1 MDGLCHN
8 SIEFWES
15 DNEELGTKKNTVD
28 RARVALTLFLFGAA
42 MLCGSHALAQ
52 AAGATAESATV
63 PDHAGSYYHF
73 MLARRY
79 EELAGIY
86 NRPEYVQRSVSEFK
100 KAIADDPDS
109 LFLHSQLGDLYWR
122 AGQDSDAITEAQLV
136 LKKNPN
142 DLDAH
147 RLLGH
152 VYVQELG
159 RTSLQASVAG
169 NLQRAVHEYETI
181 VQLDPS
187 DTHSEILLGRLYEL
201 NRQPKQAAQMFQKV
215 LAANPN
221 SAEALMYLGNQYLRD
236 QQYSQATQVLERI
249 PDDRKSAQTY
259 VDLGAAYSQM
269 QKFDKAAQNFK
280 AALQMDPV
288 NEDVRRQYADAL
300 MRSGKTG
307 PARVELETVLK
318 SNPKDGRALLRLAQL
333 DQAEG
338 HYNQAAQ
345 ELDQAQKLMPGDLE
359 VAYTDAQLQDALG
372 HEDAAIKTL
381 KQLLA
386 QTASPSGTY
395 SGDEA
400 NDRGAF
406 LERLGLIYRSQ
417 SSYNEA
423 VSTFRQMAALGG
435 DQASRGDYLI
445 VETLQLQGQFAKAAA
460 EAQIA
465 LQKFPKNQSLNL
477 IYASVLGDQGHV
489 DQAVAR
495 VRDFMKANG
504 DSVEAQLQIVEVYSQ
519 AKRYREAEN
528 IAQDLLQQNLKPSQ
542 REYTQF
548 LLGSVYERQ
557 KKYGQAEGQFKA
569 VLATDP
575 LNAAAYNYLGYMLAD
590 RGVQLQQSVDDIKK
604 ALQLDPNNGAYLD
617 SLGWAYYKMSR
628 YDQAREPLEKAA
640 HLLANDPTVLMHL
653 GHLYVKLGQKTLAVQ
668 TWKQA
673 LEHYPSAAD
682 TDFDSTQ
689 AAKLKKSLNQVEH
702 QLSKTQ

>member
-1 MDGLCHN
+1 M
-8 SIEFWES
+8 
-15 DNEELGTKKNTVD
+15 KNPVD
-28 RARVALTLFLFGAA
+28 RARVALTLFLFSTAT
-42 MLCGSHALAQ
+42 LCGSQALAQ
-52 AAGATAESATV
+52 TPGAPAKAAAV

-86 NRPEYVQRSVSEFK
+86 NRPEYVQRAVSEFK
-100 KAIADDPDS
+100 QAIADDPDS

-122 AGQDSDAITEAQLV
+122 AGQENDAIAEAQLV
-136 LKKNPN
+136 LKTNPN

-169 NLQRAVHEYETI
+169 NLQKAIHEYEI
-181 VQLDPS
+181 IERLDPS
-187 DTHSEILLGRLYEL
+187 DTHSEVLLGRLYQL
-201 NRQPKQAAQMFQKV
+201 NNQPKQATAVFNKI
-215 LAANPN
+215 LATDPN
-221 SAEALMYLGNQYLRD
+221 SAEALTYLGKQYINEE
-236 QQYSQATQVLERI
+236 QYNQATQVLERI
-249 PDDRKSAQTY
+249 PDDRKSAATFAM
-259 VDLGAAYSQM
+259 LGVAYLQL

-280 AALQMDPV
+280 SALDIDPV
-288 NEDVRRQYADAL
+288 NVDVRRQYAEAL

-307 PARVELETVLK
+307 PARSELETVLK
-318 SNPKDGRALLRLAQL
+318 SDPKDGRTLLRLAQL

-338 HYNQAAQ
+338 HYNQAVG

-372 HEDAAIKTL
+372 HEDAAIKIL
-381 KQLLA
+381 KQLLV
-386 QTASPSGTY
+386 QTASSSGAY
-395 SGDEA
+395 NADEA

-417 SSYNEA
+417 SNYNEA
-423 VSTFRQMAALGG
+423 ISTFQQMVGLGG
-435 DQASRGDYLI
+435 DQGSRGEYLI
-445 VETLQLQGQFAKAAA
+445 VETLQLQGQLGKAAA
-460 EAQIA
+460 EAQRA
-465 LQKFPKNQSLNL
+465 LQKYPKNQSLNL
-477 IYASVLGDQGHV
+477 LYASVLGAQGQV
-489 DQAVAR
+489 EQAVADLR
-495 VRDFMKANG
+495 NFMKTNG
-504 DSVEAQLQIVEVYSQ
+504 DSVQAELAIVEVYSQ
-519 AKRYREAEN
+519 AKRYREAQN
-528 IAQDLLQQNLKPSQ
+528 IAQGLLQQNLKPSQ

-557 KKYGQAEGQFKA
+557 KKYGPAEEQFKA
-569 VLATDP
+569 VLAADP

-617 SLGWAYYKMSR
+617 SLGWAYYKMNR
-628 YDQAREPLEKAA
+628 YDQARDPLEKAA

-653 GHLYVKLGQKTLAVQ
+653 GHLYMKLGQKTLAVQ

-673 LEHYPSAAD
+673 LKHYPSTAD
-682 TDFDSTQ
+682 TDFDSNQ
-689 AAKLKKSLNQVEH
+689 AVKLQKRLNQVER
-702 QLSKTQ
+702 QLSKSQ